1 MLCCSCFRGIV
12 NWLGCFDVVVM
23 REGGWW
29 ERLAKAPY
37 NWSPFY
43 FWPMRDLCWRAVK
56 RNETWW
62 NHWEMTQIWRP
73 NAEYSSVGET
83 QAIFFLFSPAEG
95 RMLSQLLICSGKGS
109 LNLVLIGTLA
119 VIELS
124 FILSLLDITSLA
136 SLVLQ
141 QLIKKKDSS
150 VPQPLCHFICSSDII
165 I

>member
-12 NWLGCFDVVVM
+12 NWLGCFDVVAM

-37 NWSPFY
+37 NSSPFY

-62 NHWEMTQIWRP
+62 NRWEMTQIWSP

-95 RMLSQLLICSGKGS
+95 LKSTVDLLWWRFFKSGIDRHIGCDWIV
-109 LNLVLIGTLA
+109 LHLVLVDDKVLFFFQSTGHYVTSIF
-119 VIELS
+119 S
-124 FILSLLDITSLA
+124 FAIVD
-136 SLVLQ
+136 
-141 QLIKKKDSS
+141 
-150 VPQPLCHFICSSDII
+150 
-165 I
+165 